1 MEREDR
7 IRRYYELVD
16 GGDVPGLVELFAP
29 DAVYRRPGY
38 DPLVGREA
46 LTRFYRDQRV
56 IKDGCHSLSE
66 VVVQGNAAAVH
77 GTFVGTLKDGRGVTL
92 RFADFFRFANGGP
105 FTSRD
110 TFFFVQ
116 LV

>member
-16 GGDVPGLVELFAP
+16 GGDVTGLVSLFAP

-38 DPLVGREA
+38 DPLVGRDD
-46 LTRFYRDQRV
+46 LVRFYNDQRV
-56 IKDGCHSLSE
+56 IKDGCHRLSE
-66 VVVQGNAAAVH
+66 VVIQGDAAAVH
-77 GTFVGTLKDGRGVTL
+77 GTFEGTLKDGSAVAL
-92 RFADFFRFANGGP
+92 RFADFFTFADGGP
-105 FTSRD
+105 FSSRD

-116 LV
+116 MV

>member
-7 IRRYYELVD
+7 IRKYYELVD

-38 DPLVGREA
+38 DPLVGRDE
-46 LTRFYRDQRV
+46 LTRFYSDQRV
-56 IKDGCHSLSE
+56 IRDGRHRLSE
-66 VVVQGNAAAVH
+66 VVVQGDSGAVH
-77 GTFVGTLKDGRGVTL
+77 GTFEGTLKNGSVVAL
-92 RFADFFRFANGGP
+92 RFADFFTFSDGGP
-105 FTSRD
+105 FRSRD